1 MAIYEIFQHI
11 VEITLGPRLPRI
23 VGRRKVYQLVGIPKQ
38 GKPSMVYT
46 KCSWYY
52 GEKRTP
58 SKTDQ
63 VFNKMTA

>member
-1 MAIYEIFQHI
+1 MRKKNLNEKTLADLMAIYEIFQHI

-46 KCSWYY
+46 KCS
-52 GEKRTP
+52 
-58 SKTDQ
+58 
-63 VFNKMTA
+63 